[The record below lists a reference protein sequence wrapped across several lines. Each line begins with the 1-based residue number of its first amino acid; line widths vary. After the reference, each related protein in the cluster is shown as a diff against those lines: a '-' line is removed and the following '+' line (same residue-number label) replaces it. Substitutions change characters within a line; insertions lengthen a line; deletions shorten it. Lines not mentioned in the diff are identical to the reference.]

1 MVGKVGYIVNLAEL
15 LVGFLRGSVLKV
27 DLDGVVK
34 KKGDFR
40 FWIASDA
47 WRVSSCFMFVSNKDS
62 LFLPR

>member
-1 MVGKVGYIVNLAEL
+1 MVGKVRYIVNLAEL

-40 FWIASDA
+40 FWIAS
-47 WRVSSCFMFVSNKDS
+47 
-62 LFLPR
+62 